1 MAPYVL
7 LTMLLMKPLMGYC
20 FLWTQ
25 LDNVTSQGMVIP
37 GSKFQQG
44 RRKVEM
50 FGGSMPIYP
59 QRLKRQTSQHCI
71 DSGKLWGGHGP
82 LAPGSS
88 GPASYDRKNTI
99 NGRAG
104 GTKGTMASPK
114 IQDSDGLTNTQ
125 ISQGLLVE
133 VTQIFLTSAHPER
146 DIEYM
151 SASN

>member
-1 MAPYVL
+1 
-7 LTMLLMKPLMGYC
+7 
-20 FLWTQ
+20 
-25 LDNVTSQGMVIP
+25 
-37 GSKFQQG
+37 
-44 RRKVEM
+44 M
-50 FGGSMPIYP
+50 FGGPMLIYP

-71 DSGKLWGGHGP
+71 DSGKLLGGHGP

-114 IQDSDGLTNTQ
+114 IQDSNGLTNTQ

-133 VTQIFLTSAHPER
+133 ATQIFLTSAHPER